1 MKVIISQFLL
11 VVAVVIV
18 LNATIRPASI
28 AHSGSVPSS
37 TVQPE
42 YLSVSD
48 APVQEKKRIKKVSS
62 RKFVGRELQGKY
74 LHEKH
79 ATFQIVA
86 ERIHVRLP
94 KNKRVMIALENL
106 TLERIHKYVG
116 RVEEKQTWE
125 IEGQVT
131 EYEGQNFI
139 LIKRAIVN
147 SLELD

>member
-11 VVAVVIV
+11 VVAIVIV
-18 LNATIRPASI
+18 LNASIRPSSI
-28 AHSGSVPSS
+28 ANSEFTISEASLVTEVPHPMSIQDKKLTKRRFSS
-37 TVQPE
+37 
-42 YLSVSD
+42 
-48 APVQEKKRIKKVSS
+48 
-62 RKFVGRELQGKY
+62 KFIGRERQGKR

-106 TLERIHKYVG
+106 TLERIHKYIG

-125 IEGQVT
+125 IEGQIT
-131 EYEGQNFI
+131 EYEGQNYI
-139 LIKRAIVN
+139 LISRAIVN
-147 SLELD
+147 SLDLN